1 MVTNLQQLLQ
11 EFNRKFPL
19 SKLDVNEYSFTSNG
33 VADTEETIKHG
44 LSRVPTGY
52 IVVSQD
58 KAASLYKGSTAWTN
72 EIIYLK
78 SSVASTAW
86 KILIY

>member
-19 SKLDVNEYSFTSNG
+19 SKLDVNEYTFTSN
-33 VADTEETIKHG
+33 ATPNTEETVTHG

-58 KAASLYKGSTAWTN
+58 KAASLYKGQAWTN

>member
-19 SKLDVNEYSFTSNG
+19 SKLDVNEYSFTSN
-33 VADTEETIKHG
+33 ATPNTEETVTHG

-52 IVVSQD
+52 IIVSQD

-72 EIIYLK
+72 EKLYLK
-78 SSVASTAW
+78 SSTASTAW